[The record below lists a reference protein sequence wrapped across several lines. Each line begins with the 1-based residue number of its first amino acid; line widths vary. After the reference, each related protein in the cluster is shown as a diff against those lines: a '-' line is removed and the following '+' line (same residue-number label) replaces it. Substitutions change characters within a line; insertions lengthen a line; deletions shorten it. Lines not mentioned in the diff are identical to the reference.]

1 MAKAFLNRF
10 RASSY
15 FISLMTL
22 KIFNIEKIEN
32 LIQCDFKHFA
42 VATADNEFNM
52 LLLYEIETVKQGMIS
67 KMNELKSMGQFE
79 EWKPIETLDIEE
91 AKEIYS
97 NTLFIKIKGQF
108 KPEVMYDR
116 YRGRWRLDN
125 RKLKFIKRVIV
136 VHDRFVSKVFL
147 NPIFKRFEEDNKMYF
162 EAEEDSNNAII
173 GNNITNWEYQ
183 VTVTYSN
190 DIENL
195 VK

>member
-1 MAKAFLNRF
+1 
-10 RASSY
+10 
-15 FISLMTL
+15 
-22 KIFNIEKIEN
+22 
-32 LIQCDFKHFA
+32 
-42 VATADNEFNM
+42 
-52 LLLYEIETVKQGMIS
+52 
-67 KMNELKSMGQFE
+67 MGQFE

-116 YRGRWRLDN
+116 YLGRWRLIN

>member
-1 MAKAFLNRF
+1 
-10 RASSY
+10 
-15 FISLMTL
+15 
-22 KIFNIEKIEN
+22 
-32 LIQCDFKHFA
+32 
-42 VATADNEFNM
+42 M
-52 LLLYEIETVKQGMIS
+52 LLLSEIETGKQGMIS

-162 EAEEDSNNAII
+162 EAEEDSNNALI

-183 VTVTYSN
+183 VTVTNSN

>member
-1 MAKAFLNRF
+1 
-10 RASSY
+10 
-15 FISLMTL
+15 
-22 KIFNIEKIEN
+22 
-32 LIQCDFKHFA
+32 
-42 VATADNEFNM
+42 
-52 LLLYEIETVKQGMIS
+52 
-67 KMNELKSMGQFE
+67 
-79 EWKPIETLDIEE
+79 
-91 AKEIYS
+91 
-97 NTLFIKIKGQF
+97 
-108 KPEVMYDR
+108 MYDR
-116 YRGRWRLDN
+116 YLGRWRLIN

>member
-1 MAKAFLNRF
+1 
-10 RASSY
+10 
-15 FISLMTL
+15 
-22 KIFNIEKIEN
+22 
-32 LIQCDFKHFA
+32 
-42 VATADNEFNM
+42 
-52 LLLYEIETVKQGMIS
+52 
-67 KMNELKSMGQFE
+67 MGQFE

-116 YRGRWRLDN
+116 YLGRWRLIN

-136 VHDRFVSKVFL
+136 VNDRFVSKVFL